1 MTIIALSI
9 KKQMGIVNENGRL
22 CIKIIAECR
31 RIKKSPVLGLRPGIF
46 ICLLIF
52 NLMCVL

>member
-1 MTIIALSI
+1 
-9 KKQMGIVNENGRL
+9 MGIVNENGRL
-22 CIKIIAECR
+22 CIKIIAESR

-46 ICLLIF
+46 IRLLIF